1 MLHIK
6 ATMSANVLMVCF
18 VIPVSAKNRLEGYK
32 VPNGKAPP
40 ERGIFFRFHV
50 YKRVGFSVVEVY
62 ERVRISVISFC
73 GKTTQKS

>member
-1 MLHIK
+1 
-6 ATMSANVLMVCF
+6 MSYSMFCF
-18 VIPVSAKNRLEGYK
+18 SCECKNRLEDYK

-62 ERVRISVISFC
+62 ERVRKSVISFC
-73 GKTTQKS
+73 GKTT

>member
-1 MLHIK
+1 
-6 ATMSANVLMVCF
+6 MSYGMFCF
-18 VIPVSAKNRLEGYK
+18 SCECKNRLEGYK

-40 ERGIFFRFHV
+40 ERGIFFRFHA

-62 ERVRISVISFC
+62 ERVRKSVISFC

>member
-1 MLHIK
+1 
-6 ATMSANVLMVCF
+6 MSYGMFCF
-18 VIPVSAKNRLEGYK
+18 SCECKNRLEGYK
-32 VPNGKAPP
+32 GPNGKASP

-62 ERVRISVISFC
+62 ERVRKSVISFR

>member
-6 ATMSANVLMVCF
+6 ATMSADVLMVCF

-32 VPNGKAPP
+32 VPNGKASP
-40 ERGIFFRFHV
+40 ERGIFFRFRV
-50 YKRVGFSVVEVY
+50 YKRVGFSTVEVY
-62 ERVRISVISFC
+62 ERVRKSVISFC

>member
-6 ATMSANVLMVCF
+6 ATMSANVLKVCF

-50 YKRVGFSVVEVY
+50 YKRVGFSIVEG
-62 ERVRISVISFC
+62 VRKSVISFC

>member
-1 MLHIK
+1 MYYG
-6 ATMSANVLMVCF
+6 MFCF
-18 VIPVSAKNRLEGYK
+18 SCECENRLEGYK

-40 ERGIFFRFHV
+40 ERGIFFRFHA

-62 ERVRISVISFC
+62 ERVRKSVISFC

>member
-1 MLHIK
+1 MI
-6 ATMSANVLMVCF
+6 N
-18 VIPVSAKNRLEGYK
+18 PVKSFLTHGPRLEGYK

-50 YKRVGFSVVEVY
+50 YKRVGFSIVEVY
-62 ERVRISVISFC
+62 ERARKSVISFC

>member
-40 ERGIFFRFHV
+40 ERSISFRFRV
-50 YKRVGFSVVEVY
+50 YKRVGFSIVEVY
-62 ERVRISVISFC
+62 ERVRKSVISFC

>member
-1 MLHIK
+1 
-6 ATMSANVLMVCF
+6 MSYGMFCF
-18 VIPVSAKNRLEGYK
+18 SCECKNRLEGYK

-62 ERVRISVISFC
+62 ERVRKSVISFC